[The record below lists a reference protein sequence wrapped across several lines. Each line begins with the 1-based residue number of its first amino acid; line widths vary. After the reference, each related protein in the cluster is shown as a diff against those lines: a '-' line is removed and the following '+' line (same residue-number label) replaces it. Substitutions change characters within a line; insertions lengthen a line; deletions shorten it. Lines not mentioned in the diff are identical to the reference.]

1 MTVEKNALATTGTR
15 RRLFFARG
23 LTRTDAGSALV
34 EMVVIAPL
42 LLFLLIGLIE
52 VGQIGDYAIRVGN
65 AARAGVQFGAQ
76 NEATAGDTQGMQNA
90 ANADAQYA
98 SITSVAAATF
108 CQCADGTASTCQQGD
123 CATTHRLQWVE
134 VTASGTFA
142 SALNSKFLPANLKS
156 ITISRTAT
164 MRVAQ

>member
-1 MTVEKNALATTGTR
+1 MRWLKSA
-15 RRLFFARG
+15 
-23 LTRTDAGSALV
+23 DKGSAIV
-34 EMVVIAPL
+34 EMVVIAPV

-52 VGQIGDYAIRVGN
+52 VGRIGDYAIRVAN

-90 ANADAQYA
+90 ANADAQY
-98 SITSVAAATF
+98 SGITSVAAPTF
-108 CQCADGTASTCQQGD
+108 CQCADGTASTCGQGD
-123 CATTHRLQWVE
+123 CATSHRLQWVQ
-134 VTASGTFA
+134 VTATGTYT
-142 SALNSKFLPANLKS
+142 SSLNSQFLPAPLRS